1 MKNLFSDILRGLLMA
16 FQRDIDDNED
26 PLCLFVAQIKF
37 FLQTFSVARPSRFIS
52 YQGSDFLS
60 YFLQLL
66 LDFLTVWSGV
76 EAVAVIIH
84 ITTSGLR
91 RFYCRVGKCRDETS
105 EPDNSKEMIILTPQ
119 YEPFWD
125 SKELSYMYNGQSVRE
140 EMILK
145 LPQILRIASDFSKQD
160 FSRLCIFSEGFR
172 HLLLRSPIKL

>member
-1 MKNLFSDILRGLLMA
+1 M
-16 FQRDIDDNED
+16 
-26 PLCLFVAQIKF
+26 
-37 FLQTFSVARPSRFIS
+37 
-52 YQGSDFLS
+52 
-60 YFLQLL
+60 L

-76 EAVAVIIH
+76 EAVVVIIH

-105 EPDNSKEMIILTPQ
+105 EPDNSKEMIILTPK

-172 HLLLRSPIKL
+172 HLLLRSPIKH